1 MERLRVFMTLAETKN
16 FTRAAERLFV
26 SHSTVSRSLS
36 ALEEELGV
44 RLFDRDN
51 HVVGLTAAGEKLRER
66 AQELLDLA
74 DEIEAEVQKSGSEQ
88 P

>member
-1 MERLRVFMTLAETKN
+1 MEIEQLRVFLTLAETKN

-44 RLFDRDN
+44 RLIERDN
-51 HVVGLTAAGEKLRER
+51 RVIGLTEAGERLRER
-66 AQELLDLA
+66 ASELLSLA
-74 DEIEAEVQKSGSEQ
+74 DAIGEEMRSM